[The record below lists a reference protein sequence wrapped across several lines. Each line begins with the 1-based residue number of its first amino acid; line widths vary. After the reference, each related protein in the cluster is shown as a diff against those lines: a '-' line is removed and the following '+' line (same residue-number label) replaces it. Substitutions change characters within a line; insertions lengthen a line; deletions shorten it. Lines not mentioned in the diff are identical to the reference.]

1 MYYTKVSLTKL
12 DPRIYDTSLLTKNII
27 TLSWRW
33 NYMNEFPKMNIL
45 FWCYNK
51 SVIAVSKH
59 FSWDFSNGEKITKI
73 TVEIFIHQSLLLP
86 ASNFCW
92 ARHPTSLE
100 ISSWLS
106 GQILIKR
113 ENVSQV
119 SEIFPSIIAENLL

>member
-51 SVIAVSKH
+51 SVIAVNKH
-59 FSWDFSNGEKITKI
+59 FSWDFSNGEKITKV
-73 TVEIFIHQSLLLP
+73 TV
-86 ASNFCW
+86 
-92 ARHPTSLE
+92 
-100 ISSWLS
+100 
-106 GQILIKR
+106 
-113 ENVSQV
+113 
-119 SEIFPSIIAENLL
+119 